1 MKQLD
6 KFVIKS
12 FIAPYVFA
20 FFIAEFVLIM
30 QFLWKYID
38 EILGKGFSMGVLL
51 ELLFYFG
58 VTIIPMAIPISILI
72 SSVMVF
78 GNMAEKFEM
87 SSLKSSG
94 VSLMRI
100 MAGGILIAILTA
112 MFSLFASNY
121 LKPKA
126 NYKFLERFNSVRRQ
140 KPALVIEK
148 QVFNKDFQGFAIR
161 VGDKGKDGESIY
173 DIYIADHTD
182 NNKALI
188 REVVADHGKMY
199 SDDLT
204 GSFVMQLFDGEQYR
218 EIKPKKTKDNNN
230 PSTRPF
236 MRTKFKS
243 WKKVFDM
250 SQFEMDAQSI
260 NLSRKKFDLLNS
272 FQLKAAI
279 DTISEDR
286 KELLHAAMID
296 YQGLISMESFKEKGI
311 ELIPKKT
318 DKRKESPKSKAG
330 KKGDKSPNVS
340 KAVKSLERKDT
351 YRIDEGVLNSYD
363 SISQTKIMSALSSRM
378 GAESDK
384 LKVLLDKDLGMY
396 KNWSYHQLRMHQQF
410 SWALICIIFLFI
422 GGPFGSIV
430 RKGGYGYPLLVAI
443 IFFVLFIIFNIAGEK
458 LNKSM
463 SIHPIIAAWLPC
475 LVLTPFAIWFTWKAL
490 NDRAMNIQIP
500 SWMRFKRA
508 KQ

>member
-6 KFVIKS
+6 KLVIKS
-12 FIAPYVFA
+12 FVAPYIFA
-20 FFIAEFVLIM
+20 FFIAEFVLLM

-38 EILGKGFSMGVLL
+38 EILGKGFSMGVLM

-58 VTIIPMAIPISILI
+58 VTIVPMAIPISILI

-140 KPALVIEK
+140 KPALTIEK
-148 QVFNKDFQGFAIR
+148 QIFNKDFQGFAIR
-161 VGDKGKDGESIY
+161 VGDKGKDGKSIY

-182 NNKALI
+182 NDKSLI
-188 REVVADHGKMY
+188 REVVASHGKMY
-199 SDDLT
+199 SDDET
-204 GSFVMQLFDGEQYR
+204 GSFIMQLHDGEQYR
-218 EIKPKKTKDNNN
+218 EIKPKKTKDNAHVN
-230 PSTRPF
+230 SRPF

-250 SQFEMDAQSI
+250 SQFDMDAQSI
-260 NLSRKKFDLLNS
+260 NLSRKKFDLLNA
-272 FQLKAAI
+272 FQLNAAI
-279 DTISEDR
+279 DTIAMEREDLVS
-286 KELLHAAMID
+286 KNFID
-296 YQGLISMESFKEKGI
+296 YNGIISLASLEENSIAFNVDKNENDSPKAKALKDKQKEK
-311 ELIPKKT
+311 
-318 DKRKESPKSKAG
+318 
-330 KKGDKSPNVS
+330 KGTRAFV
-340 KAVKSLERKDT
+340 RKDT
-351 YRIDEGVLNSYD
+351 FDMRASLYESFD
-363 SISQTKIMSALSSRM
+363 SVTQSKLYLALDTKLSSD
-378 GAESDK
+378 SDK
-384 LKVLLDKDLGMY
+384 LKVMIDKDQSLY

-410 SWALICIIFLFI
+410 SWAMICIIFLFI

-430 RKGGYGYPLLVAI
+430 RKGGYGYPLLIAI

-463 SIHPIIAAWLPC
+463 SIHPVLAAWLPC

-490 NDRAMNIQIP
+490 NDRAMNISLP
-500 SWMRFKRA
+500 SWMNFK
-508 KQ
+508 KSG

>member
-6 KFVIKS
+6 KLVIKS
-12 FIAPYVFA
+12 FVAPYIFA
-20 FFIAEFVLIM
+20 FFIAEFVLLM

-38 EILGKGFSMGVLL
+38 EILGKGFSMGVLM

-58 VTIIPMAIPISILI
+58 VTIMPMAIPISILI

-140 KPALVIEK
+140 KPALTIEK
-148 QVFNKDFQGFAIR
+148 QIFNKDFQGFAIR
-161 VGDKGKDGESIY
+161 VGDKGKDGKTIY

-182 NNKALI
+182 NDKSLI
-188 REVVADHGKMY
+188 REVVASHGKMY
-199 SDDLT
+199 SDDET
-204 GSFVMQLFDGEQYR
+204 GSFIMQLQDGEQYR
-218 EIKPKKTKDNNN
+218 EIKPKKTKDNKHVN
-230 PSTRPF
+230 SRPF

-260 NLSRKKFDLLNS
+260 NLSRKKFDLLNA
-272 FQLKAAI
+272 FQLNAAI
-279 DTISEDR
+279 DTIAKERVDLVGNYFEDYHGMISLASIEEHGLNAKDEESNKEISKVEAVKAKPKGNKASRSFIR
-286 KELLHAAMID
+286 KDSFDVQA
-296 YQGLISMESFKEKGI
+296 GLYESFDSV
-311 ELIPKKT
+311 T
-318 DKRKESPKSKAG
+318 QSKIYLAL
-330 KKGDKSPNVS
+330 
-340 KAVKSLERKDT
+340 A
-351 YRIDEGVLNSYD
+351 
-363 SISQTKIMSALSSRM
+363 TKLSSD
-378 GAESDK
+378 SDK
-384 LKVLLDKDLGMY
+384 MKVLLDKEQSLY

-410 SWALICIIFLFI
+410 SWAMICIIFLFI

-430 RKGGYGYPLLVAI
+430 RKGGYGYPLLIAI

-463 SIHPIIAAWLPC
+463 SIHPILAAWLPC
-475 LVLTPFAIWFTWKAL
+475 LVLTPFAIWFTWKAI
-490 NDRAMNIQIP
+490 NDRAMNISLP
-500 SWMRFKRA
+500 SWIRFRKSE
-508 KQ
+508 